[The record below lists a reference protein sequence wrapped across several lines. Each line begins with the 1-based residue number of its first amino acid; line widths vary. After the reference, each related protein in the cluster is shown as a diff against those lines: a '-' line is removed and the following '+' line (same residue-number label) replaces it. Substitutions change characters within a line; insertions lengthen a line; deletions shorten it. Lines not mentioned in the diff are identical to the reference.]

1 MRQALITF
9 LAGLAEEV
17 FGSQQEGKAPDSKQE
32 VEKKSSRGD
41 IFATRLSSNPLFVPE
56 KHQHLLCRSYP
67 SLERAK
73 NNTNFVNSKP
83 QVGCKGVPSL

>member
-1 MRQALITF
+1 MLPTMRQALITF

-56 KHQHLLCRSYP
+56 KHQTLAVQKLP
-67 SLERAK
+67 VTGE
-73 NNTNFVNSKP
+73 SKE
-83 QVGCKGVPSL
+83 